1 MRRFL
6 FAALAVAAVSL
17 PAADEAATQL
27 ARDSFF
33 RLFPGAEISKVKEQ
47 SHDSAN
53 FLSLWTMEAGKPART
68 YKVEGRNEHNKSIEA
83 EFDRKGELVKLDA
96 IKIPLDRVPTA
107 VLKTADAA
115 HDKVKW
121 YPMAE
126 CEKFQNSALYYTLRG
141 KRGDKKLN
149 VRITE
154 SGQLIPKS
162 K

>member
-1 MRRFL
+1 MIYRFIAVL
-6 FAALAVAAVSL
+6 AFATLSL
-17 PAADEAATQL
+17 PAADEASTQL
-27 ARDSFF
+27 ARDNFF
-33 RLFPGAEISKVKEQ
+33 RLFPGSEISKVKEE

-53 FLSLWTMEAGKPART
+53 FISLWTMDAGRPSRT
-68 YKVEGRNEHNKSIEA
+68 YKVEGRDPHNKSIEA

-96 IKIPLDRVPTA
+96 IKVPLDRVPAA
-107 VLKTADAA
+107 VLKTAEDA

-141 KRGDKKLN
+141 KHGDKKLN
-149 VRITE
+149 VRITA

>member
-1 MRRFL
+1 MLRL
-6 FAALAVAAVSL
+6 FVPIVLSAACSVF
-17 PAADEAATQL
+17 AADESSTQL

-53 FLSLWTMEAGKPART
+53 FLSLWTMEAGKPSRT

-83 EFDRKGELVKLDA
+83 QFDRKGELVKLDA
-96 IKIPLDRVPTA
+96 IKVPLDRVPTA